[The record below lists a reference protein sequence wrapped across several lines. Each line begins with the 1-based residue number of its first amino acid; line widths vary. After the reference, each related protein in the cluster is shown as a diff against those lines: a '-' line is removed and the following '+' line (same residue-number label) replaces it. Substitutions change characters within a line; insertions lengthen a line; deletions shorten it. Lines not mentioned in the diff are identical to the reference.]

1 VREHQRKIPG
11 QRGEAALTAAGVM
24 NLGITGENL
33 LWAVQRIGLGNDLVF
48 VGDDAEQAFTV
59 RPTAKGKW
67 EVFYQERGQ
76 KEDHNV
82 FATESAACYYL
93 LGELTYSQLRRGRIG
108 ILREPSG
115 SAEQR
120 FAVPSD
126 GAP

>member
-1 VREHQRKIPG
+1 
-11 QRGEAALTAAGVM
+11 M
-24 NLGITGENL
+24 NLEMTGENL

-59 RPTAKGKW
+59 QPTADGNW

-93 LGELTYSQLRRGRIG
+93 LGELTYSQLRRDQIG
-108 ILREPSG
+108 ILRESSG
-115 SAEQR
+115 SAK
-120 FAVPSD
+120 
-126 GAP
+126 

>member
-1 VREHQRKIPG
+1 
-11 QRGEAALTAAGVM
+11 M
-24 NLGITGENL
+24 NLGMTGENL

-59 RPTAKGKW
+59 QPTADGNW

-93 LGELTYSQLRRGRIG
+93 LGELTYSQLRRDQIG
-108 ILREPSG
+108 ILRKPSG
-115 SAEQR
+115 SAK
-120 FAVPSD
+120 
-126 GAP
+126 